1 MRRLSGWLAL
11 GALGA
16 AVFLVGCGPANPLGR
31 KALSGAVKLDGAPL
45 ERGAIEFHPLE
56 EGGVQSGALISA
68 GKYAITTDK
77 GATPGKY
84 RVVIYDTYESPPL
97 PPGHMPG
104 DDVFPTPK
112 LKVPPEWNTKSQQTI
127 EVKKVG
133 PFKFDF
139 NIVTKK
145 A

>member
-11 GALGA
+11 GAFIA
-16 AVFLVGCGPANPLGR
+16 AVSLVGCGPANPLGR
-31 KALSGAVKLDGAPL
+31 KALSGAVTLDGAPL
-45 ERGAIEFHPLE
+45 DRGTIEFHPLE
-56 EGGVQSGALISA
+56 EGGVQSGGMISGGKYTISA
-68 GKYAITTDK
+68 DK

-84 RVVIYDTYESPPL
+84 RVLIVDFHETPPI

-104 DDVFPTPK
+104 DDVFPMPK

-127 EVKKVG
+127 EVKKSG
-133 PFKFDF
+133 PFKFNFD
-139 NIVTKK
+139 IVTKK